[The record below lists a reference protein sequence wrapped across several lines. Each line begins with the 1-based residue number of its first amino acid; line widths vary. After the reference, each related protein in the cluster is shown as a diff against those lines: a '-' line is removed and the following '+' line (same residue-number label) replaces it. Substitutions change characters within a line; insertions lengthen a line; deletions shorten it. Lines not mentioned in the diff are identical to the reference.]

1 MKKLLLFSTLLIFAC
16 TEEEDLPVANPC
28 LTDSSQ
34 IDTDG
39 DGVYN
44 DMDLFPF
51 NDTEWA
57 DSDGDGVGDNL
68 DSFPSN
74 ASEYRDTDGDGV
86 GDSLDDCQN
95 TPSGQTVNCLGC

>member
-1 MKKLLLFSTLLIFAC
+1 MYILNFRHNEKTTPILHFINLRLHRGRRLTSC
-16 TEEEDLPVANPC
+16 DPC
-28 LTDSSQ
+28 SNDSSQ

-57 DSDGDGVGDNL
+57 DSDGDGVGD
-68 DSFPSN
+68 
-74 ASEYRDTDGDGV
+74 
-86 GDSLDDCQN
+86 
-95 TPSGQTVNCLGC
+95 

>member
-57 DSDGDGVGDNL
+57 DSDGDGVGD
-68 DSFPSN
+68 
-74 ASEYRDTDGDGV
+74 
-86 GDSLDDCQN
+86 SLDDCKILLLDKLL
-95 TPSGQTVNCLGC
+95 TVLGVNRIN